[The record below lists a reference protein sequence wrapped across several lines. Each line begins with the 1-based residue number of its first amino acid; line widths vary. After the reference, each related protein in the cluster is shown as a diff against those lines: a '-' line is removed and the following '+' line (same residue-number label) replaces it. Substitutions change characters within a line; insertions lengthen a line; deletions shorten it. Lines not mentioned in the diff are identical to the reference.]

1 MNESDLKNAWKLY
14 DKKLDR
20 LLEVNFQQLKAVQT
34 QKAESK
40 IESFKKNHTI
50 VMVLGIVWVLFLGF
64 LLYHTRDNIYF
75 TISVALIMLFNV
87 FAVALYLRHIIILNQ
102 INIAESITETQRKLA
117 QVHTSYSQVGRV
129 LILQTPLYCT
139 FYYSDALVQHGGVL
153 FWSIQAIV
161 VPSLTALSIYL
172 FRKLSHKN
180 QSDNWVKRS
189 DKFFG
194 AEKLRNAIAFLNEIE
209 EFKKENLG

>member
-64 LLYHTRDNIYF
+64 LLYSIRNNIYF
-75 TISVALIMLFNV
+75 TVSVGLIILFNI
-87 FAVALYLRHIIILNQ
+87 FAVALYLRHIIILSQ

-117 QVHTSYSQVGRV
+117 LVHTSYSQVGRM
-129 LILQTPLYCT
+129 LLLQTPLYCT

-180 QSDNWVKRS
+180 QSDNWVKRA
-189 DKFFG
+189 DKLFG
-194 AEKLRNAIAFLNEIE
+194 SEKLRKASEFLQEIE
-209 EFKKENLG
+209 AYKKEN

>member
-75 TISVALIMLFNV
+75 TISVALIMLFNI
-87 FAVALYLRHIIILNQ
+87 FAVALYLRHIIILSQ
-102 INIAESITETQRKLA
+102 INTAESITETQRKLA
-117 QVHTSYSQVGRV
+117 LVHTSYSQVGRV
-129 LILQTPLYCT
+129 LLLQTPLYGT
-139 FYYSDALVQHGGVL
+139 FYYSEALVQHGGTL
-153 FWSIQAIV
+153 FWSIQAVI

-172 FRKLSHKN
+172 FRKLSDKN
-180 QSDNWVKRS
+180 QSDNWVKRA
-189 DKFFG
+189 DKLFG
-194 AEKLRNAIAFLNEIE
+194 SEKLRKASEFLQEIE
-209 EFKKENLG
+209 AYKKEN